1 MSIFRY
7 TSSPQWV
14 RVAGNLHRLYH
25 IVTMTMTG
33 KGHDEKSYQY
43 GATLVSIQMYQS
55 VIFNCI
61 DTIEA
66 GLTLW

>member
-1 MSIFRY
+1 
-7 TSSPQWV
+7 
-14 RVAGNLHRLYH
+14 
-25 IVTMTMTG
+25 MTMTG